1 MLVRNIFKVITI
13 LAVMALPIYSKAS
26 DPSVPASVAYGNNA
40 AVGKYAHVNGIK
52 MYYEIYGRGAPLVLI
67 HGNGDSIAGLAAQ
80 IDYFSRYYKVIVADS
95 RGHGK
100 SGLGTDQLTYPMM
113 MEDWHDLLTGLNVSK
128 AKIFGWSDGGI
139 LGLLMAIKY
148 PENIDKLAIMGAN
161 LRPDETA
168 VYSWV
173 QPILMQART
182 HVEAMIAQKDTSN
195 DWGLQRQLLNLL
207 TTQPDIDVKSL
218 QQIKLPVLVM
228 AGDRDVIKEE
238 HTLEIFQ
245 NLENAHLAILPG
257 NTHFAPVN
265 DSVKFNALLS
275 DFFKNPFTKPSTEDL
290 MAHH

>member
-1 MLVRNIFKVITI
+1 MRARHIVKLIAILV
-13 LAVMALPIYSKAS
+13 VMALPLYSYAS
-26 DPSVPASVAYGNNA
+26 DKPDAIFGNNA

-52 MYYEIYGRGAPLVLI
+52 MYYEIYGSGAPLVLI

-80 IDYFSRYYKVIVADS
+80 IDYFSKYYKVIVADS

-100 SGLGTDQLTYPMM
+100 SGLGTDQLTYPQM
-113 MEDWHDLLTGLNVSK
+113 MEDWHELLTQLNVNK

-173 QPILMQART
+173 QPILTQARA
-182 HVEAMIAQKDTSN
+182 HVEEMIAQKDTSN

-207 TTQPDIDVKSL
+207 TTQPDINVKSL
-218 QQIKLPVLVM
+218 QKIKLPVLVV

-290 MAHH
+290 MADH

>member
-1 MLVRNIFKVITI
+1 MFIQNIFKVIAI
-13 LAVMALPIYSKAS
+13 LAVMTLPAYSKAS
-26 DPSVPASVAYGNNA
+26 DPSVPASVPYGNNA

-52 MYYEIYGRGAPLVLI
+52 MYYEIYGSGAPLVLI
-67 HGNGDSIAGLAAQ
+67 HGNSDSIAGLAAQ
-80 IDYFSRYYKVIVADS
+80 IDCFSKYYKVIVADS

-100 SGLGTDQLTYPMM
+100 SGLGTDQLTYPQI
-113 MEDWHDLLTGLNVSK
+113 MEDWHDLLTQLNVNK

-168 VYSWV
+168 VYPWV
-173 QPILMQART
+173 QPILTQARM
-182 HVEAMIAQKDTSN
+182 HVEAMIAQKDSSN
-195 DWGLQRQLLNLL
+195 DWDLQRQLLNLL

-228 AGDRDVIKEE
+228 AGDRDVIREE

-265 DSVKFNALLS
+265 DSVKFNAMLS

-290 MAHH
+290 MADH

>member
-173 QPILMQART
+173 QPILTQART
-182 HVEAMIAQKDTSN
+182 QVEAMIAQKDTSN

-275 DFFKNPFTKPSTEDL
+275 DFF
-290 MAHH
+290 